1 MSSPYNPG
9 GHGRPDYND
18 PYSAQP
24 RTNLYGQPLQ
34 PRDQPPNPYG
44 PYAGTYG
51 VQAYPQRPV
60 KSKAAAG
67 LLAFFLGQ
75 LGVHWFYLGRKG
87 LGFAHLTLA
96 VVVMVMMFMA
106 LTSIASATGVPES
119 AAVSVV
125 VGNLLWMVNGLWA
138 LGDLVY
144 ILVKPESELGR

>member
-44 PYAGTYG
+44 PYTGAYG

-60 KSKAAAG
+60 KSKATAG

-87 LGFAHLTLA
+87 LGLAHLVLA
-96 VVVMVMMFMA
+96 GLAMVTVVMGITTA
-106 LTSIASATGVPES
+106 WSASSVPES
-119 AAVSVV
+119 AAAAVV
-125 VGNLLWMVNGLWA
+125 VGNLLLMVNGLWA
-138 LGDLVY
+138 FGDLVY